1 MSKRRASSKAGSL
14 KKRGKV
20 EGVDQTAGNEVK
32 TLVDK
37 VARELLKNADH
48 KKSQPMK
55 KYLRDKFEI
64 FGLSSP
70 LRKSVC
76 KELLKEKLNPDD
88 TKEFVLFLWTKPERE
103 FQYFAIDYLEKN
115 LESSADFEETIQCL
129 KDLIT
134 SKSWWDT
141 VDALASKM
149 VGGLVKQHRDLGKV
163 VMEEWINH
171 ENMWLRRTAIL
182 HQLSFKEETDE
193 EMLFRFCS
201 LRASEEEFFIR
212 KAIGW
217 ALRHHSSG
225 SKPGLLPELGGSNT
239 RLKRTL
245 EIEPIHRKMQAT
257 KFQFVMC
264 LFSNASQIITM
275 SYEQK
280 SGTRSTA
287 KCVNDIPTTF

>member
-1 MSKRRASSKAGSL
+1 MHKSISFVKYELRKVNDLCSFAHFRGYNFTAMSKRRASSKAGSL

-37 VARELLKNADH
+37 VARELRKNADH

-55 KYLRDKFEI
+55 KYLRDKFEF
-64 FGLSSP
+64 FGISSP

-76 KELLKEKLNPDD
+76 KELLKEKLNSDD
-88 TKEFVLFLWTKPERE
+88 TKEFVLLLWTKPERE

-115 LESSADFEETIQCL
+115 LDSSADFEENIQCL

-217 ALRHHSSG
+217 ALRQYARTSSSSVKKYLLKHKG
-225 SKPGLLPELGGSNT
+225 ELSGLSFKEASKHLNL
-239 RLKRTL
+239 
-245 EIEPIHRKMQAT
+245 
-257 KFQFVMC
+257 
-264 LFSNASQIITM
+264 
-275 SYEQK
+275 
-280 SGTRSTA
+280 
-287 KCVNDIPTTF
+287 